1 MAKSNWGITSG
12 FIGKLGNVVGF
23 NWKGINLQRALTKST
38 DPRTEKQLLQRAKF
52 ALAGKLGSVVY
63 EAVYVG
69 FRSEAAEH
77 RSTQSGL
84 FLKYN
89 L

>member
-38 DPRTEKQLLQRAKF
+38 DPHTEKQLLQRAKF
-52 ALAGKLGSVVY
+52 ALAGKLGSEGKEYVVQD
-63 EAVYVG
+63 G
-69 FRSEAAEH
+69 DIMHF
-77 RSTQSGL
+77 L
-84 FLKYN
+84 FN
-89 L
+89 V